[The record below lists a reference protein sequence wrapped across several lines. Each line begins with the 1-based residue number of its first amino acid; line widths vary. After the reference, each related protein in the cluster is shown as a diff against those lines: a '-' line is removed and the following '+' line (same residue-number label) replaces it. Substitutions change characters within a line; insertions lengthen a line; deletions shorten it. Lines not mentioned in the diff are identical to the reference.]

1 MTIILSYIVIFAVI
15 IICFVLIARA
25 FIVAYT
31 MFTDVPYL
39 PSNNGFKRGIKYL
52 DIKDGDNVLDIG
64 SGDGK
69 VLFYLSKKY
78 PKAHFV
84 GVETNRVLV
93 LSSQFVAWLLRR
105 KNLTFICEDI
115 HNYNISKF
123 NKIYLY
129 LIPTFIDEIFL
140 EKENELQSGCVVISF
155 HFPMGH
161 KFLDTHKVTQ
171 YPVKYMKENIYKW
184 EK

>member
-1 MTIILSYIVIFAVI
+1 MTLILSYILIFAVI

-52 DIKDGDNVLDIG
+52 DIQSGDNVLDIG

-69 VLFYLSKKY
+69 VLFYLSRKY
-78 PKAHFV
+78 PEANFV
-84 GVETNRVLV
+84 GIETNWVLV
-93 LSSQFVAWLLRR
+93 TYCKFVTWLLRR

-115 HNYNISKF
+115 HNYNISMF
-123 NKIYLY
+123 NKIYLF

-140 EKENELQSGCVVISF
+140 EKEKELPNGCTVISF

-161 KFLDTHKVTQ
+161 KFLDTHKVIQ